1 MSAQSSNSHSS
12 APNYSSEI
20 ISDETLMRGFRLDL
34 GAAGR
39 AEKTQSIYCEST
51 TQLSQFAESM
61 GFPGL
66 AQMNK
71 DHVRHWLA
79 SLHKKGNKPGAVH
92 VRYRSVNRF
101 FKWAVK
107 EGERADNPLDDI
119 APPNIPQTIQPYYEP
134 HEVEAVVKAIGRT
147 DTYALRDRAVVL
159 TMYDSGVRASEV
171 CGMRCEDIDWKELS
185 ILVTGKAGKQRRV
198 GISSKSAQAIE
209 RYLRRR
215 KSDSPFLW
223 LTTGNRGPFTTNGL
237 RMMLQRHFK
246 DAGVKFRG
254 AHAFRRG
261 FAMEYLAAGGQEHEL
276 KELGGWSSYQMVTKY
291 SRGNAGERAIKA
303 HKKFSP
309 ADRLNVR

>member
-1 MSAQSSNSHSS
+1 MTSKTSKSQCS
-12 APNYSSEI
+12 APNDSPDV
-20 ISDETLMRGFRLDL
+20 ISDEALLRGFLLDL
-34 GAAGR
+34 GASGR
-39 AEKTQSIYCEST
+39 SEKTAFIYGDSVT
-51 TQLSQFAESM
+51 RLSEFAESL

-66 AQMNK
+66 AQMNR

-79 SLHKKGNKPGAVH
+79 SLHKMGNKPGTVH
-92 VRYRSVNRF
+92 VRYRSINRF
-101 FKWAVK
+101 FKWMVK
-107 EGERADNPLDDI
+107 EGERKDNPVDNID
-119 APPNIPQTIQPYYEP
+119 PPTIPQVIQPYYES
-134 HEVEAVVKAIGRT
+134 HQIEAVIKGIGRN
-147 DTYALRDRAVVL
+147 DAYALRDRAVVL
-159 TMYDSGVRASEV
+159 TLYDSGVRASEL
-171 CGMRCEDIDWKELS
+171 CGMRCDDVDWNDLS

-215 KSDSPFLW
+215 GTKSDWLW

-237 RMMLQRHFK
+237 RMMLERHFK
-246 DAGVKFRG
+246 YAGIKFQG

-261 FAMEYLAAGGQEHEL
+261 WAMESLAAGAQENDL
-276 KELGGWSSYQMVTKY
+276 KELGGWSSYQMVTRY